1 MKWYEKSPTYRE
13 IIFFAIGA
21 ILTLLVR
28 VAMKG

>member
-21 ILTLLVR
+21 AATALVLA
-28 VAMKG
+28 VM